1 MDIVLFVFMGLWAF
15 GMVVNLIKHNWYLIM
30 GQLPLGVLIPI
41 TLFFVDG
48 DSKVGDMAVQSLLFT
63 IIVASYLISW
73 HYTYYLQ
80 HIKSRNWDL
89 SIFSKSNKEEKNK

>member
-15 GMVVNLIKHNWYLIM
+15 GMVANLIKHNWYLIM

-41 TLFFVDG
+41 TLFVPH
-48 DSKVGDMAVQSLLFT
+48 SNMVGDMEVKSLLFT

-89 SIFSKSNKEEKNK
+89 SIFSKSNKGEKNK